1 MKIALFDYVVTQNN
15 GIGKANLAILGA
27 LCRTHE
33 FTVFSVEF
41 ENPCPQRIRWIRVP
55 AVKRPLFLLFLTFHL
70 LAPLLYV
77 WHRVRHRVRFDRVQ
91 FIESNLLFG
100 DIAYAHFCHRVYL
113 QEHWKDAGAT
123 GLRGALRWL
132 DHWFHAQLEPWVYRR
147 AARIVV
153 PSRGLARELTS
164 LYPSAASKISILANS
179 IDVETLRQPQAF
191 DRDGFRNELGATP
204 EDIVLVFSALG
215 HFERKGL
222 PLLIGALANS
232 IDPRVKVVIV
242 GGSRDVIGSYRQRA
256 DQRGL
261 NGSVRFAG
269 TQKEVRPYMW
279 AADALILPSHYEVF
293 PLVALEGAA
302 AGLPLL
308 VTPLNGVEEFLSDGE
323 NGLLARR
330 DVGGV
335 SECIAR
341 FTKMSA
347 EQRRAMG
354 RQAQRDAEQYS
365 ISHFVGGW
373 ANLYRE
379 IELHGR

>member
-1 MKIALFDYVVTQNN
+1 MKIALFDYVVNRNN
-15 GIGKANLAILGA
+15 GIGKANLTILGA
-27 LCRTHE
+27 LCREHD

-41 ENPCPQRIRWIRVP
+41 ENPCPERIRWVRVP
-55 AVKRPLFLLFLTFHL
+55 ALKRPLFLLFLTFHL
-70 LAPLLYV
+70 LAPPLYM
-77 WHRVRHRVRFDRVQ
+77 WHRVRHGVRFDQVQ

-113 QEHWKDAGAT
+113 KEHWKDAGAT

-147 AARIVV
+147 ASRIVV

-164 LYPSAASKISILANS
+164 SYPFTASKISILANS
-179 IDVETLRQPQAF
+179 IDLESLRQPDSF
-191 DRDGFRNELGATP
+191 DREGFRNELGATP

-222 PLLIGALANS
+222 PLLIDALTDS
-232 IDPRVKVVIV
+232 TDPRVKVTIV
-242 GGSRDVIGSYRQRA
+242 GGSRDVIGSYRHRA

-269 TQKEVRPYMW
+269 AQKEVRPYLW

-308 VTPLNGVEEFLSDGE
+308 VTPLNGVEEFLRDGE

-330 DVGGV
+330 DISGV

-341 FTKMSA
+341 FGNLSA
-347 EQRRAMG
+347 QQRRNMG
-354 RQAQRDAEQYS
+354 RHAQRDAERYS
-365 ISHFVGGW
+365 VSYFVAAW
-373 ANLYRE
+373 AKLYRE
-379 IELHGR
+379 IDLHGR